1 MVIKNNLYLG
11 NNKEIKNVQVSN
23 KEENKKED
31 KFYYTKSFAKEGA
44 AIFGSAGA
52 AVGLA
57 SGIGITLV
65 KLNETPINPFIKP
78 LLVPVGAITGT
89 TLGFI
94 NGAVIG
100 GALGATI
107 GLLADREYW

>member
-11 NNKEIKNVQVSN
+11 NNKEIKNLQFSN
-23 KEENKKED
+23 KEENKRED

-44 AIFGSAGA
+44 AVFGSAGA
-52 AVGLA
+52 AIGLA
-57 SGIGITLV
+57 AGTGITLV
-65 KLNETPINPFIKP
+65 KLNETSINPIIKS
-78 LLVPVGAITGT
+78 LCVPVGAITGA

-100 GALGATI
+100 GTIGATI
-107 GLLADREYW
+107 GLLTDAEYW